1 MGNAV
6 SVLDCWNFRVKI
18 LNCIIFFP
26 AKILSRRSRL
36 SRWSRAPSRLSR
48 PRPIDCDRGIQLV
61 QYSRQYTATHILF
74 PRSFYI
80 YICTSVEN
88 RTYKTRHYP
97 PSDASPQRVRV
108 TALAVALHDAPA
120 GIAHFSSLSCPE
132 RNEACCGV
140 PAGPAWRQC
149 LAVWVGEISQSI
161 WPSYDVVMSADKCN
175 SLVRSASNVMYRAW
189 QLDQLWL
196 VGGQL
201 GEH

>member
-1 MGNAV
+1 MPPRPKLVFTRPKNEN
-6 SVLDCWNFRVKI
+6 SPLRI
-18 LNCIIFFP
+18 IENCCFCFWIFLCFS
-26 AKILSRRSRL
+26 AKPLSRRSRL
-36 SRWSRAPSRLSR
+36 TRTSRAPSRLSR

-149 LAVWVGEISQSI
+149 LAV
-161 WPSYDVVMSADKCN
+161 
-175 SLVRSASNVMYRAW
+175 
-189 QLDQLWL
+189 
-196 VGGQL
+196 
-201 GEH
+201 